1 MTEPDNDDLIDIAFV
16 AHFEEPLF
24 THLAE
29 RLFGEGSRR
38 AHMES
43 LAPSPPRP
51 AGASTPQLQRIR
63 VGAFSGE
70 HLVGWTHGWFE
81 PGRQFYV
88 ANSAVLP
95 EFRRRGV
102 YTRLMSALEE
112 RLRAEGCVRICSQHQ
127 ADNSAVLI
135 AKLKSGFVVTGM
147 EFSAEMGLLVKL
159 VRHLLE
165 PHARF
170 HAQRTDAVR

>member
-1 MTEPDNDDLIDIAFV
+1 MTHNKIDITFV
-16 AHFEEPLF
+16 DAFEEPLF
-24 THLAE
+24 TQLAQQ
-29 RLFGEGSRR
+29 LFGESSRR
-38 AHMES
+38 ALMEN

-51 AGASTPQLQRIR
+51 AGACAPQLQRIR
-63 VGAFSGE
+63 VGAFSGRQ
-70 HLVGWTHGWFE
+70 LVGWTHGWFE

-95 EFRRRGV
+95 AFRRGGV

-135 AKLKSGFVVTGM
+135 AKLKGGFVITGV

-165 PHARF
+165 PHANLY
-170 HAQRTDAVR
+170 AQRIGRVA

>member
-1 MTEPDNDDLIDIAFV
+1 MTQDEIDIAFV
-16 AHFEEPLF
+16 NQFEEPLF
-24 THLAE
+24 TQLVE
-29 RLFGEGSRR
+29 QLFGEGSRR
-38 AHMES
+38 VFMES
-43 LAPSPPRP
+43 LAPSPPHP
-51 AGASTPQLQRIR
+51 KGAPQVQRIR
-63 VGAFSGE
+63 AGAFSSGR
-70 HLVGWTHGWFE
+70 LIGWTHGWFE
-81 PGRQFYV
+81 PGRHFYV

-95 EFRRRGV
+95 QFRRRGV
-102 YTRLMSALEE
+102 YTRLMSVLEE

-135 AKLKSGFVVTGM
+135 AKLKSGFVITGM

-170 HAQRTDAVR
+170 HAQRTGAVR